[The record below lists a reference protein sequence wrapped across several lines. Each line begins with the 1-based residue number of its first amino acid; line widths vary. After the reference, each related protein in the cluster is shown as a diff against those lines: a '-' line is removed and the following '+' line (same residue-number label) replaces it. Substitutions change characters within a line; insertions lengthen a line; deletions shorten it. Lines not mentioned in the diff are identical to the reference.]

1 MIQAEDFIK
10 PALAKGYSFWTG
22 VPCSFLK
29 PFINYVIQSPE
40 LTYIGA
46 CSEGEAVGVAM
57 GAHLAGRKTAVICQN
72 SGLGNMVNPLTSLN
86 YPFRVPTLLII
97 THRGAPG
104 LQDEPQHVLMG
115 QITQELLDVMR
126 IPWKVLPDQAEE
138 VSNVIEEADRYM
150 SSEKLPFALIMKK
163 GTIAPYPLDKTADTQ
178 PGLRVEP
185 EGSFTVDSD
194 KRMLRL
200 DALKTLKRLLGNDVL
215 TVATT
220 GKVGRELFALGHC
233 SSQMYMVGSMGC
245 ASAIGLGLGL
255 TQNRRKVVVLDGD
268 GAVLMKMGVISTIG
282 HYQPKNLIHII
293 LDNEAYE
300 STGGQATVSGSVDFA
315 QIASACSY
323 KAIYRC
329 DTQAALEKAVK
340 LALEI
345 KGAVMIH
352 VKVAVG
358 SDPNLGRPTLTPVQ
372 IKEQFMRFVA

>member
-1 MIQAEDFIK
+1 M
-10 PALAKGYSFWTG
+10 
-22 VPCSFLK
+22 K

-323 KAIYRC
+323 KAIYSLLIC
-329 DTQAALEKAVK
+329 VY
-340 LALEI
+340 I
-345 KGAVMIH
+345 FYC
-352 VKVAVG
+352 
-358 SDPNLGRPTLTPVQ
+358 
-372 IKEQFMRFVA
+372 KEE